1 MLTSTAKTGLEGGDV
16 LLTSAFEGPEEPA
29 MNSRAHEDPTEDLE
43 DLAAHRMPRATG
55 VYSVQSLLVPVAEV
69 LAALEGHD

>member
-1 MLTSTAKTGLEGGDV
+1 MLASTAKTALEGGDV

-29 MNSRAHEDPTEDLE
+29 MNSRAHDGPT
-43 DLAAHRMPRATG
+43 AAYRRPRVTG

-69 LAALEGHD
+69 LAALEGHDCLPL